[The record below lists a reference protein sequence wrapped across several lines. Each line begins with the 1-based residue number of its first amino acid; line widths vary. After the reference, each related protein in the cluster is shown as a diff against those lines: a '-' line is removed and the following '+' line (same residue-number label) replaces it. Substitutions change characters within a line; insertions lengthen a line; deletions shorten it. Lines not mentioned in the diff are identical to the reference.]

1 MKNAGWS
8 AGVLA
13 FLGILLLVSASFYTV
28 RMTQSAVVLEFGK
41 PVRVVEQPGLYF
53 KWPMVQDVIFL
64 DKRLASYSTQPES
77 YLTVE
82 KKPVLVDFFVEWRI
96 TKPLVYYTSVRNA
109 ATAQARIGDIV
120 RSFLRGEVGKMPLD
134 AVITGDRKQMID
146 PVLASANQRLQALGI
161 QLVDVRILQV
171 GLPPEVLQAVYKRM
185 EAERTQEA
193 NEYRSRGAEAA
204 AEIRAQADKEKTQIL
219 ADAYRQVEALK
230 GQGDAEAAN
239 IYGQAYGKN
248 PAFFSFYR
256 SLEAYRQSLGG
267 KDVLVLSP
275 ASPFFKYFRHS
286 LESSGP

>member
-8 AGVLA
+8 VGMLVL
-13 FLGILLLVSASFYTV
+13 LGILLLVSASFYTV

-53 KWPMVQDVIFL
+53 KWPLVQDVIFL

-82 KKPVLVDFFVEWRI
+82 KKPVLVDFYAEWRI
-96 TKPLVYYTSVRNA
+96 TKPLVFYTSVRNA

-120 RSFLRGEVGKMPLD
+120 RSFLRGEVGKMPLE
-134 AVITGDRKQMID
+134 AVITGNRKQMID

-219 ADAYRQVEALK
+219 ADAYRQVEELK
-230 GQGDAEAAN
+230 GQGDAEAGN

-267 KDVLVLSP
+267 KDVLVLNP
-275 ASPFFKYFRHS
+275 DSPFFKYFRHT
-286 LESSGP
+286 LGAAGK